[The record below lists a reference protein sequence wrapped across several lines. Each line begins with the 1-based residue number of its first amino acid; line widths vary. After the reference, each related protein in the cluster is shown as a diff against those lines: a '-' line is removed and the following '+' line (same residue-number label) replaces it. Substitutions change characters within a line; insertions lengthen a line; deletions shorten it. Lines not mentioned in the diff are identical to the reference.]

1 MVSLAL
7 FSHVDI
13 ILKAHQQSFF
23 QSSIRSMLCYIFDV
37 YCSLLNITIDSSS
50 LSCMSSVVPLH
61 SLDLTRRLSPLSP
74 SDSAVNCSTYSAY
87 NPCSASSG
95 QVSTAVYHVNDWN
108 SEDRESSSQKM
119 KHRKISSEEK
129 SFGWDNMLVCII
141 QFFQGVM
148 EVDEKNGETGMDV

>member
-1 MVSLAL
+1 MVILAL
-7 FSHVDI
+7 FSHLDI

-23 QSSIRSMLCYIFDV
+23 QSSIRSILCYILDV
-37 YCSLLNITIDSSS
+37 YCSLLNITIDSS

-61 SLDLTRRLSPLSP
+61 SLDLARRLSPLSS
-74 SDSAVNCSTYSAY
+74 SDGAVNCSTYSTY

-95 QVSTAVYHVNDWN
+95 QVSTAVYHVNDWG
-108 SEDRESSSQKM
+108 SEDSQSSSQKTM

-141 QFFQGVM
+141 QFFQGIM
-148 EVDEKNGETGMDV
+148 EVDEKNGEIRMEE